1 MYKTTTVQ
9 LEVKVKS
16 LSRVRLLVTPWTA
29 AHQVPLF
36 MEIPRQKYWSGLPF
50 PSPGNVPNPGI
61 KPRSPELQADALA
74 SETIGRGIKK
84 KKAGTHRVPGF
95 NLWSGN

>member
-1 MYKTTTVQ
+1 MCAHVSCSVMSDSAIPRTVVCQ
-9 LEVKVKS
+9 TP
-16 LSRVRLLVTPWTA
+16 LSMG
-29 AHQVPLF
+29 F
-36 MEIPRQKYWSGLPF
+36 SRQKYWSGLPF

-84 KKAGTHRVPGF
+84 KKAGTHMVPGF

>member
-50 PSPGNVPNPGI
+50 PSPGNVPNPGT
-61 KPRSPELQADALA
+61 KPPSLALA
-74 SETIGRGIKK
+74 G
-84 KKAGTHRVPGF
+84 
-95 NLWSGN
+95 